1 MIDITIARI
10 THVEWVHQLEMLLHK
25 NTTAV
30 SLPSY
35 HDCELGVWLYS
46 EGLRTYKEIPEIGLL
61 EKSHR
66 VFHIAADNVV
76 QWHNGSKF
84 NTQKTAQAETDFRDA
99 LKTSQEIIYLLTML
113 EFKILQKY
121 QESQETAPAG
131 LKNMINHPWQ
141 TLKSVIGERSSR
153 LDVARVSLDLL
164 KKDLVKSYVRDSSRE

>member
-25 NTTAV
+25 NTTSV

-35 HDCELGVWLYS
+35 HDCELGVWLYG
-46 EGLRTYKEIPEIGLL
+46 EGLRTYKEIPEIELL
-61 EKSHR
+61 EKSHK

-76 QWHNGSKF
+76 KWHNGPKYNS
-84 NTQKTAQAETDFRDA
+84 QKSAQAEIDFRDA
-99 LKTSQEIIYLLTML
+99 LRTSKEIVYLLTML

-121 QESQETAPAG
+121 QESQEVEPAG

-164 KKDLVKSYVRDSSRE
+164 KKDFVKSYVHDSSRE